1 MSDEEQE
8 NEHDVQKEKEL
19 VESLGVSSTWN
30 VLSEPGNK
38 KKKPE
43 EKREFKGFKWKF
55 HDFFQLVEIFILTS
69 KVQEYLTLFL

>member
-19 VESLGVSSTWN
+19 MESLGVSSTWN

-43 EKREFKGFKWKF
+43 EKREFKGFK
-55 HDFFQLVEIFILTS
+55 
-69 KVQEYLTLFL
+69 